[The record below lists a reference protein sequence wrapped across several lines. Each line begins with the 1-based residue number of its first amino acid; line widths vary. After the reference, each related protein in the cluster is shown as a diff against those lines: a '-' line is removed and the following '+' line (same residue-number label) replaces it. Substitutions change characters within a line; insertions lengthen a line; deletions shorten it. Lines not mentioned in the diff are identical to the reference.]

1 MSDDTASDEAGC
13 AEALRA
19 AATVEGWLTDA
30 QAALL
35 WHAARRVEAGGS
47 IVEIGS
53 FRGRSTIMLA
63 RAAPPTVTVTA
74 IDPHAGSDR
83 GPGEIAA
90 DAARGEGDITAF
102 RANLAAAGVTDR
114 VRHIRK
120 DSAAALGEIDGAIDL
135 LFIDGAHRYQP
146 ARDDIAHWA
155 ARVGAGGT
163 LLIHDAF
170 NAIGVTAA
178 QTRLLVFG
186 SAFHYIGRTGSLAE
200 YRREPLAG
208 AAARGRNA
216 GRQLVEAGYF
226 ARMLL
231 VKGALT
237 VGAYPL
243 ARAVGH
249 RSRDWPY

>member
-1 MSDDTASDEAGC
+1 MGDRAEC
-13 AEALRA
+13 AEAVRV

-30 QAALL
+30 QAVAL
-35 WHAARRVEAGGS
+35 WQAARQVRPGGS

-53 FRGRSTIMLA
+53 FRGRSTILLA
-63 RAAPPTVTVTA
+63 RGARPDITVTA

-83 GPGEIAA
+83 GPGEISA
-90 DAARGEGDITAF
+90 DAARGERDITAF
-102 RANLAAAGVTDR
+102 RTNLDAAGVADR

-120 DSAAALGEIDGAIDL
+120 ESAAALGDLDGEVDL
-135 LFIDGAHRYQP
+135 LFIDGAHRYRP
-146 ARDDIAHWA
+146 ARDDIERWA
-155 ARVGAGGT
+155 ARVRPGGT

-186 SAFHYIGRTGSLAE
+186 SAFRYAGRTGSLAE
-200 YRREPLAG
+200 YRREPLVG

-216 GRQLVEAGYF
+216 GRQLAEAGYF

-231 VKGALT
+231 VKCALT
-237 VGAYPL
+237 AHAYPL
-243 ARAVGH
+243 ARAAGH

>member
-1 MSDDTASDEAGC
+1 MSHDTTGDEEEC
-13 AEALRA
+13 ADAIRV

-35 WHAARRVEAGGS
+35 WEAAHRVRTGGS

-53 FRGRSTIMLA
+53 FRGRSTIVLA
-63 RAAPPTVTVTA
+63 RAAGPAVAVTA

-83 GPGEIAA
+83 GPGEIAP
-90 DAARGEGDITAF
+90 DAGRGQGDIAAF

-120 DSAAALGEIDGAIDL
+120 ESAAALGEVDGEIDL
-135 LFIDGAHRYQP
+135 LFIDGAHRYRP

-155 ARVGAGGT
+155 ARVGPGGT

-186 SAFHYIGRTGSLAE
+186 SAFRYIGRTGSLAE
-200 YRREPLAG
+200 YRREPLVG

-243 ARAVGH
+243 ARAAGH